1 MAKYAVVTRE
11 RMTTEWN
18 GSKRLSAKYL
28 PSDVEAAIENGNVV
42 KLEGLVT
49 GEREIYKAVTPAVD
63 TELKAIGL
71 VTTPEVVADERKK
84 NLEDFRNE
92 AGEEITVDKLF
103 SGDVFSITAEGFAG
117 TPAVGD
123 IVEVQAGVKL
133 KAVKTL
139 TSGSTQIGTIID
151 FVNNKYAVEVV

>member
-11 RMTTEWN
+11 RMTTEWD

-42 KLEGLVT
+42 KLEGLVA

-103 SGDVFSITAEGFAG
+103 SGDVFSITAEGFDGA
-117 TPAVGD
+117 PAVGA
-123 IVEVQAGVKL
+123 IVELKAGVKL
-133 KAVKTL
+133 NAVEEL
-139 TSGSTQIGTIID
+139 TSGSTQVGTIID

>member
-11 RMTTEWN
+11 RMTSE
-18 GSKRLSAKYL
+18 SVSAARLSAKYL
-28 PSDVEAAIENGNVV
+28 PSDVETAIENGNVV
-42 KLEGLVT
+42 KLEGLVA
-49 GEREIYKAVTPAVD
+49 GEREIYKAVTPAAD

-71 VTTPEVVADERKK
+71 VTTPEVMADERKK

-103 SGDVFSITAEGFAG
+103 SGDIFSLTAEGFDG
-117 TPAVGD
+117 TPAVGA
-123 IVEVQAGVKL
+123 IVEL
-133 KAVKTL
+133 KAGTKLNAVEEL
-139 TSGSTQIGTIID
+139 TAGSTQVGTIID

>member
-11 RMTTEWN
+11 RMTTEWD

-28 PSDVEAAIENGNVV
+28 PSDVETAIENGNVV

-103 SGDVFSITAEGFAG
+103 SGDVFSITAEGFDG
-117 TPAVGD
+117 TPAVGA
-123 IVEVQAGVKL
+123 IVELKAGVKL
-133 KAVKTL
+133 NAVEEL
-139 TSGSTQIGTIID
+139 TSGSTQVGTIID